1 MRFGEAIGAFYGR
14 YFDFETRSTRSEYWW
29 AKLFKTLVYIALGFL
44 SAILAIAMGAAGTE
58 NGEVGLGLGAILAV
72 LFYLGNFIPNIAV
85 TVRRFH
91 DQNQSGWMYL
101 LIFIPYIGGLI
112 LLIFMCIDGTHGEN
126 RFGLDPLGENLYDT
140 FS

>member
-1 MRFGEAIGAFYGR
+1 MGFGAAIGAFYSR
-14 YFDFETRSTRSEYWW
+14 YFDFEMRSSRSEYWW
-29 AKLFKTLVYIALGFL
+29 AKLFKTLVYILLGSL
-44 SAILAIAMGAAGTE
+44 TGLLAAMGGVDTEDGAAT
-58 NGEVGLGLGAILAV
+58 GLGIGLVLMV
-72 LFYLGNFIPNIAV
+72 LFYLGNFIPNIAI

-126 RFGLDPLGENLYDT
+126 KFGLDPLGENLYDT